1 MILDDL
7 RYFHDNPFPSKLRN
21 MQKWEIIKKNHIQIC
36 KIELE
41 TRNDFLAAET
51 YSFNLKNTW
60 FQNIDFFFKLI
71 SDAPPPLAQYISWYM
86 FMKKIF
92 SPVSFLQNDKI
103 FDFVYVFIL
112 KCCKNKTKFQPRW
125 RRWAT

>member
-21 MQKWEIIKKNHIQIC
+21 MQKWEIIKRKIYNL

-60 FQNIDFFFKLI
+60 FQNIDYFLKLI
-71 SDAPPPLAQYISWYM
+71 SDDPPPLAQYISWYM

-112 KCCKNKTKFQPRW
+112 KCCKNKTKFQRRW